1 MVLIDFVK
9 NVLNRFSVNFEE
21 ETEFVFSDPLFASIS
36 KSIERPKEREV
47 LRIITEDK
55 INYILFKIDD
65 TYILIGPYVTR
76 LVVAKL
82 SYIIPLIPI
91 DGLFEPLINTLFESL
106 WGKDGFRVKVITN
119 ESSADEKNYLEN
131 KDYYDAKSIEKRYLS
146 EKSLLDAVKTGD
158 MDLINSISFNILDK
172 DIIEKRN
179 KNPVRNIQN
188 YTIIMNT
195 LLRKTAYDVGVHPI
209 YVDRL
214 SSNMG
219 KRIESISTS
228 DASRVIMKELL
239 FEYSALIRNH
249 SYSGYSDLIRD
260 VLINIDINYSK
271 HISLDEL
278 ANELDTSPT
287 YLSKK
292 FKKELGL
299 PLFEYIIR
307 YRIERSLESLK
318 KCDIPIGEVALKAG
332 FEDQAYYARA
342 FKRIMNT
349 TPSKWRLSHK
359 NSTQ

>member
-1 MVLIDFVK
+1 
-9 NVLNRFSVNFEE
+9 
-21 ETEFVFSDPLFASIS
+21 
-36 KSIERPKEREV
+36 
-47 LRIITEDK
+47 
-55 INYILFKIDD
+55 
-65 TYILIGPYVTR
+65 
-76 LVVAKL
+76 
-82 SYIIPLIPI
+82 
-91 DGLFEPLINTLFESL
+91 
-106 WGKDGFRVKVITN
+106 
-119 ESSADEKNYLEN
+119 
-131 KDYYDAKSIEKRYLS
+131 
-146 EKSLLDAVKTGD
+146 
-158 MDLINSISFNILDK
+158 MDLINSISFNILDM

-359 NSTQ
+359 NSTK